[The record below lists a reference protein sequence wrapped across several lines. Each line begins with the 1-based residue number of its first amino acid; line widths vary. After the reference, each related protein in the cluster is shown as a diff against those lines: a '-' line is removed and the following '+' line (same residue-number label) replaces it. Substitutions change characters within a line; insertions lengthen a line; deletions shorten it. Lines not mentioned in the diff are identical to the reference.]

1 MGFVATAFR
10 DLWVIEPK
18 ILTDNRGYFFE
29 SYHQKRFEAATGL
42 NVNFVQDNQ
51 SFSTFGVMRGLH
63 FQYGHAAQAK
73 LVRAVMGKI
82 LDVVVDLRKNEPT
95 FGKSFAIELSEQNQ
109 KQLFIPK
116 GFAHG
121 FVVLSA
127 STQFCYKCDNF
138 YDPNFESGILYN
150 DPDLGLDWQ
159 LPTADLLVSPKDL
172 ELKTLAELD
181 IELVFG

>member
-1 MGFVATAFR
+1 
-10 DLWVIEPK
+10 
-18 ILTDNRGYFFE
+18 
-29 SYHQKRFEAATGL
+29 
-42 NVNFVQDNQ
+42 
-51 SFSTFGVMRGLH
+51 
-63 FQYGHAAQAK
+63 
-73 LVRAVMGKI
+73 
-82 LDVVVDLRKNEPT
+82 
-95 FGKSFAIELSEQNQ
+95 
-109 KQLFIPK
+109 
-116 GFAHG
+116 
-121 FVVLSA
+121 VVLSA